1 MTRTADPLERLHAAN
16 PVAAVPAVDWERI
29 QQHVTRGASDPRDRR
44 PRLLV
49 IAGTGCAG
57 MLVLAAITMVL
68 LSRATTPGRAPSS
81 QVVCNRGHIGCP
93 STSRVGVLSHSGVLP
108 PLQNPNPSV
117 KPAAAQSCAV
127 LGPRCVQGCAIP
139 VAIPL
144 RSRAPARQGCTT
156 KTASQPCIEDV
167 AGGATKFSTAKALR
181 ELQAT
186 ERLLDRAAPRGAS
199 PSFCRPLFGDLPTKR
214 LPHRAQKRH

>member
-1 MTRTADPLERLHAAN
+1 M
-16 PVAAVPAVDWERI
+16 
-29 QQHVTRGASDPRDRR
+29 
-44 PRLLV
+44 
-49 IAGTGCAG
+49 
-57 MLVLAAITMVL
+57 
-68 LSRATTPGRAPSS
+68 
-81 QVVCNRGHIGCP
+81 
-93 STSRVGVLSHSGVLP
+93 LSHSGVLP

-127 LGPRCVQGCAIP
+127 LGARCVQGCAIP

-214 LPHRAQKRH
+214 LPTARKSAISRNDRADLWRSEQRYLYLSVHELQTNVRPRANVRD